1 MDWNQLLKFDEN
13 EKDDAEG
20 KDFDAKILVCDD
32 LEYANYVYATSV
44 EQQ

>member
-1 MDWNQLLKFDEN
+1 VDWNQLLKFDEN
-13 EKDDAEG
+13 EKNDVEG